1 MLVRLKRC
9 RDRPVDPLRYTVLV
23 PRWSRRDQLRAPFV
37 TSSEHGRSCF
47 GTSCAPTSGM
57 SPLSDRVA
65 RARCQR
71 EAQGRRRPK
80 TAGQDGATAQA
91 DDAGATAE
99 RRDQHAD
106 HHDFTPKAM
115 TPWPLLCVCFATML
129 FLVCCHSAPPLIK
142 KTGIFLPWFSFSLL
156 TYSRTIVVA
165 LFLFSFFLFSRLC
178 IPNKSTPTAFF
189 LPPMIPFI
197 TLGDK
202 NLCAYDTPLALCF
215 FVCLSAFDGV
225 FKRKEVESLTSY
237 SSV

>member
-106 HHDFTPKAM
+106 HHNFTPKAM

-142 KTGIFLPWFSFSLL
+142 KTGIFFTL
-156 TYSRTIVVA
+156 V
-165 LFLFSFFLFSRLC
+165 FFLAVDLFKDDCCRL
-178 IPNKSTPTAFF
+178 ILVFFF
-189 LPPMIPFI
+189 LVFTPVHTQQEYPHRFFF
-197 TLGDK
+197 TSH
-202 NLCAYDTPLALCF
+202 DTIYYL
-215 FVCLSAFDGV
+215 
-225 FKRKEVESLTSY
+225 R
-237 SSV
+237 